1 MASAAARFYLVPS
14 NYTHVLASTVPYWGR
29 SFSEVAAEVAAQQR
43 ATRKKAVGSSP
54 FPPFALPH
62 ADFEFTSW
70 RVLQHV
76 LVHSLARHPSR
87 VSERR
92 FLRDSDFCVA
102 VMPQRPHSGKDL
114 SSPLYPGGPTPGAES
129 LAGRSECQAY
139 KAHWRSACP
148 SRLIVALDVPDIDYR
163 GWRGCDALWEHCS
176 TNDTRVLRVSGGPP
190 FTGPRAP
197 WARCPHVTV
206 PWLAHVRSPRVAVE
220 LAEKSAAGT
229 HERTV
234 VVAGAFSTMGHGFTV
249 LHGWGDWRRR
259 LRNACRPTKL
269 GEGGRHTMCLWSYQP
284 PSCKECLAAREAI
297 ELYAHSTFCLQPP
310 GDVIARGAIVDA
322 ISVGCIPVFFHRAQA
337 ALWQWHWN
345 ASDASVLFDWSAAGS
360 DESAKNG
367 TAVMDALV
375 AMRDTAATRRM
386 QARVVEAARRM
397 MYRKREAAGGGG
409 DAVAEED
416 AVDVLVE
423 RLGRFARARA
433 GGSRRDQRM

>member
-1 MASAAARFYLVPS
+1 M
-14 NYTHVLASTVPYWGR
+14 
-29 SFSEVAAEVAAQQR
+29 
-43 ATRKKAVGSSP
+43 
-54 FPPFALPH
+54 
-62 ADFEFTSW
+62 
-70 RVLQHV
+70 
-76 LVHSLARHPSR
+76 
-87 VSERR
+87 
-92 FLRDSDFCVA
+92 
-102 VMPQRPHSGKDL
+102 
-114 SSPLYPGGPTPGAES
+114 
-129 LAGRSECQAY
+129 
-139 KAHWRSACP
+139 
-148 SRLIVALDVPDIDYR
+148 
-163 GWRGCDALWEHCS
+163 
-176 TNDTRVLRVSGGPP
+176 
-190 FTGPRAP
+190 
-197 WARCPHVTV
+197 
-206 PWLAHVRSPRVAVE
+206 
-220 LAEKSAAGT
+220 
-229 HERTV
+229 

-360 DESAKNG
+360 SDESAKNG